1 MIKNFFITGLSQ
13 ETLKEKIELSI
24 NEQVQLNP
32 EVLYSLYQEESGVI
46 PFLKFVFP
54 KKISIEQSDSDVI
67 PKYFTFMSTE
77 GDGSVSYFHSLIFY
91 EQITNHDIKEDFD
104 HHAARMKN
112 KMRQKSS
119 SLFKR

>member
-54 KKISIEQSDSDVI
+54 KQISIEQSDSDVI

-91 EQITNHDIKEDFD
+91 EQITQHDIKEDFD

-112 KMRQKSS
+112 KMRHKGAS
-119 SLFKR
+119 